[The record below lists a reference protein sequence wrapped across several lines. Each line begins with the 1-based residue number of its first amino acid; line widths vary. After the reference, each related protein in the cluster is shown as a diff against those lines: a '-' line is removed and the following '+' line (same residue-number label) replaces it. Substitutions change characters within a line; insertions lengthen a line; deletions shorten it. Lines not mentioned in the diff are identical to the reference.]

1 MRTLKTAHDDSL
13 EGRIKRLNRHQKKVR
28 MRDEQDLFDG
38 RIRIYRTTHSGDVW
52 QFQMW
57 IGEEKKYIRKS
68 LRTRDKEI
76 AINLAEDLF
85 IEARTKQRS
94 GEKLF
99 SMTAKELRSKYLEY
113 IKERVEG
120 GQLSEGRFTNIK
132 TFTKHYSRF
141 VGENS
146 KIQNISED
154 FFEGYRAFR
163 QSELATITMTVVQN
177 ESITVKQ
184 MYKWAVKKKFISA
197 NYVPDYGEIRVK
209 KNEVKRKGYSVS
221 NYDKLIKYGK
231 LWWKKVPR
239 NAKDRDEQVYYRR
252 SIRDFILLM
261 ANFGFRTGELLQLR
275 YKNVKVN
282 DDATAKSA
290 ETATVKVLAETSKV
304 RKERTIQSRRG
315 DIFSRRKTYSKFC
328 SEDSFVFSKFD
339 KDEMM
344 TTTSLY
350 DYYKELKTYVKSKE
364 SNYDDSLDLYSL
376 RHFWITLQL
385 IHGKVDI
392 HRIARFA
399 GTSYTQIVNHYDN
412 MKDSEVSKELLSVN
426 LQFDVAND
434 GIIVLKDNGAGEEN
448 GVENEQ
454 KKEKT

>member
-1 MRTLKTAHDDSL
+1 MQTLKTAHDDSL
-13 EGRIKRLNRHQKKVR
+13 EGRIKRLNRNQKRVR
-28 MRDEQDLFDG
+28 MRDEHDLFDG

-76 AINLAEDLF
+76 AINRAEDLF

-99 SMTAKELRSKYLEY
+99 SMTAKELRTKYLEHV
-113 IKERVEG
+113 KEEVDAN
-120 GQLSEGRFTNIK
+120 QLSEGRFTNVK
-132 TFTKHYSRF
+132 TFTKHYLRF
-141 VGENS
+141 VGENT

-154 FFEGYRAFR
+154 FFSGYRAFR
-163 QSELATITMTVVQN
+163 QNELSTITMTVVQN

-197 NYVPDYGEIRVK
+197 NYVPDYGTIRVK
-209 KNEVKRKGYSVS
+209 KNEVKRKGYSV
-221 NYDKLIKYGK
+221 NHYDKLIKFAKG
-231 LWWKKVPR
+231 WWKTVPR
-239 NAKDRDEQVYYRR
+239 KAENREEQIYYRR

-282 DDATAKSA
+282 DDATEKSA
-290 ETATVKVLAETSKV
+290 ETATVKILAETTKV
-304 RKERTIQSRRG
+304 RKERTVQSRRG
-315 DIFSRRKTYSKFC
+315 DIFNRRKTYSKFC
-328 SEDSFVFSKFD
+328 GDDSFVFSKFD

-344 TTTSLY
+344 TETKLY
-350 DYYKELKTYVKSKE
+350 DYYNDLKKYVKSKD
-364 SNYDDSLDLYSL
+364 SSYDDSLDLYSL

-385 IHGKVDI
+385 MHGQVDI

-412 MKDSEVSKELLSVN
+412 MKDSEVSKELLKVK
-426 LQFDVAND
+426 LRFDVAND
-434 GIIVLKDNGAGEEN
+434 GVIVLKDDARSEVEEGAS
-448 GVENEQ
+448 NE
-454 KKEKT
+454 

>member
-1 MRTLKTAHDDSL
+1 MRTFKTAHDDSL
-13 EGRIKRLNRHQKKVR
+13 EGRIKRLNRNQKKVR

-38 RIRIYRTTHSGDVW
+38 RIRIYRTTHSGNVW

-57 IGEEKKYIRKS
+57 ISDEKKYIRKS

-85 IEARTKQRS
+85 IEARTKQRV

-99 SMTAKELRSKYLEY
+99 SMTAKELRSKYIDY

-132 TFTKHYSRF
+132 TFTKHYLRF

-154 FFEGYRAFR
+154 YFEGYRAFR
-163 QSELATITMTVVQN
+163 QSEIAKITMTVVQN

-184 MYKWAVKKKFISA
+184 MYKWAVKKKYISA
-197 NYVPDYGEIRVK
+197 NYVPDYGEIRVN
-209 KNEVKRKGYSVS
+209 KNEVKRKGYSVT
-221 NYDKLIKYGK
+221 NYDKIVKFAKG
-231 LWWKKVPR
+231 WWRKVPR
-239 NAKDRDEQVYYRR
+239 NLKDRDEVIYYRR
-252 SIRDFILLM
+252 SVRDFILLM
-261 ANFGFRTGELLQLR
+261 GNFGFRTGELLQLR

-282 DDATAKSA
+282 NDGTEKSA
-290 ETATVKVLAETSKV
+290 ETATVRILAETTKV

-315 DIFSRRKTYSKFC
+315 DIFIRRKTYSKFFND
-328 SEDSFVFSKFD
+328 DSFVFSKYN

-344 TTTSLY
+344 TPTLLY
-350 DYYKELKTYVKSKE
+350 DYYNELKKYVKSKDE
-364 SNYDDSLDLYSL
+364 SFDESLDLYSL

-385 IHGKVDI
+385 IHGQVDI

-412 MKDSEVSKELLSVN
+412 MKDSEVSKELLQVR
-426 LQFDVAND
+426 LRFDVAND
-434 GIIVLKDNGAGEEN
+434 GVIVLKDNSHSEVEE
-448 GVENEQ
+448 GTISE
-454 KKEKT
+454 

>member
-1 MRTLKTAHDDSL
+1 MQTLKAAHDDSL
-13 EGRIKRLNRHQKKVR
+13 EGRIKRLNRNQKRVR
-28 MRDEQDLFDG
+28 MRDEHDLFDG

-76 AINLAEDLF
+76 AINRAEDWF
-85 IEARTKQRS
+85 IDARTKQRS

-99 SMTAKELRSKYLEY
+99 SMTAKELRSKYLEHV
-113 IKERVEG
+113 KEEVDAN
-120 GQLSEGRFTNIK
+120 QLSAGRLGNVR
-132 TFTKHYSRF
+132 TFTKHYLRF
-141 VGENS
+141 VGENT

-154 FFEGYRAFR
+154 FFVGYRAFR
-163 QSELATITMTVVQN
+163 QKDLATITMTVVQN

-197 NYVPDYGEIRVK
+197 NYVPDYGTIRVK
-209 KNEVKRKGYSVS
+209 KNEVKRKGYSVTH
-221 NYDKLIKYGK
+221 YDKLIKFAKG
-231 LWWKKVPR
+231 WWKTVPR
-239 NAKDRDEQVYYRR
+239 KAEKREEQIYYRR

-282 DDATAKSA
+282 DDATETSA
-290 ETATVKVLAETSKV
+290 ETATVKILSETTKV
-304 RKERTIQSRRG
+304 RKERTVQSRRG
-315 DIFSRRKTYSKFC
+315 DIFLRRKTYSQFC
-328 SEDSFVFSKFD
+328 SDDSFVFSKFD

-344 TTTSLY
+344 TDTKLY
-350 DYYKELKTYVKSKE
+350 DYYNELKEYVKSKD
-364 SNYDDSLDLYSL
+364 SSYDDSLDLYSL

-385 IHGKVDI
+385 MHGQVDI

-399 GTSYTQIVNHYDN
+399 GTSYPQIVNHYDN
-412 MKDSEVSKELLSVN
+412 MKDSEVSKELLKIK
-426 LQFDVAND
+426 LRFDVAND
-434 GIIVLKDNGAGEEN
+434 GVIILKDDARSEAEEGAS
-448 GVENEQ
+448 NE
-454 KKEKT
+454 

>member
-1 MRTLKTAHDDSL
+1 
-13 EGRIKRLNRHQKKVR
+13 

-85 IEARTKQRS
+85 IEARTKQRN

-99 SMTAKELRSKYLEY
+99 SMTAKELRTKYLEY
-113 IKERVEG
+113 IKAEVDS
-120 GQLSEGRFTNIK
+120 GQLSEGRLSNVK
-132 TFTKHYSRF
+132 TFTKHYLRF
-141 VGENS
+141 VGEDS
-146 KIQNISED
+146 KIQNISAEY
-154 FFEGYRAFR
+154 FEGYRAFR
-163 QSELATITMTVVQN
+163 QSELASITMTVVQN

-197 NYVPDYGEIRVK
+197 NYVPDYGKIRVK
-209 KNEVKRKGYSVS
+209 KNEVKRKGYSITH
-221 NYDKLIKYGK
+221 YDKLITYAKG
-231 LWWKKVPR
+231 WWKTVPR
-239 NAKDRDEQVYYRR
+239 KAENREEQIYYRR

-275 YKNVKVN
+275 YKNVIVN
-282 DDATAKSA
+282 DDATEKSA

-304 RKERTIQSRRG
+304 RKDRTVQSRRG
-315 DIFSRRKTYSKFC
+315 DIFARRKTYSNFC
-328 SEDSFVFSKFD
+328 GEDSFVFSKFD

-344 TTTSLY
+344 TDTKLY
-350 DYYKELKTYVKSKE
+350 DYYNDLKIYVKSKD
-364 SNYDDSLDLYSL
+364 STYDDSLDLYSL

-385 IHGKVDI
+385 MHGQVDI

-412 MKDSEVSKELLSVN
+412 MKDSDVSKELLKVK
-426 LQFDVAND
+426 LRFDVAND
-434 GIIVLKDNGAGEEN
+434 GVIVLKDSSRSEAEEGQING
-448 GVENEQ
+448 
-454 KKEKT
+454 

>member
-1 MRTLKTAHDDSL
+1 LQTLKTAHDDSL

-68 LRTRDKEI
+68 LRTRDKET
-76 AINLAEDLF
+76 AINRAEDLF

-113 IKERVEG
+113 IKEEVDS
-120 GQLSEGRFTNIK
+120 GQLSSGRLSNVK
-132 TFTKHYSRF
+132 TFTKHYLRF
-141 VGENS
+141 VGEDT
-146 KIQNISED
+146 KIQNINVE

-163 QSELATITMTVVQN
+163 QSELATITMTVIQN

-197 NYVPDYGEIRVK
+197 NYVPDYGKIRVK
-209 KNEVKRKGYSVS
+209 KNEVKRRGYSVA

-231 LWWKKVPR
+231 LWWKTVPR
-239 NAKDRDEQVYYRR
+239 KAKDREEQIYYRR

-261 ANFGFRTGELLQLR
+261 ANFGFRTGELLQLK

-282 DDATAKSA
+282 DDATEKSA
-290 ETATVKVLAETSKV
+290 ETATVKILADTSKV

-315 DIFSRRKTYSKFC
+315 DIFARRKTYSKFHGD
-328 SEDSFVFSKFD
+328 DSFVFSKFD

-344 TTTSLY
+344 TTTTLY
-350 DYYKELKTYVKSKE
+350 DYYKDLKTYVKSKE
-364 SNYDDSLDLYSL
+364 ANYDDSLDLYSL

-412 MKDSEVSKELLSVN
+412 MKDSEVSKELLKVN

-434 GIIVLKDNGAGEEN
+434 GIIVLKDTGEGEET
-448 GVENEQ
+448 GAENEQ
-454 KKEKT
+454 NKEKN

>member
-1 MRTLKTAHDDSL
+1 
-13 EGRIKRLNRHQKKVR
+13 

-68 LRTRDKEI
+68 LRTRDKET
-76 AINLAEDLF
+76 AINRAEDLF

-120 GQLSEGRFTNIK
+120 GQLSQGRFTNIK
-132 TFTKHYSRF
+132 TFTKHYTRF

-209 KNEVKRKGYSVS
+209 KNEVKRRGYSVA
-221 NYDKLIKYGK
+221 NYDKLIKYGR

-239 NAKDRDEQVYYRR
+239 DAKDRDEQVYYRR
-252 SIRDFILLM
+252 SVRDFILLM
-261 ANFGFRTGELLQLR
+261 ANFGFRTGELLQLK
-275 YKNVKVN
+275 YKNIKVN
-282 DDATAKSA
+282 DDATEKSA
-290 ETATVKVLAETSKV
+290 ETATVKILAETSKV

-315 DIFSRRKTYSKFC
+315 DIFTRRKTYSKFHGD
-328 SEDSFVFSKFD
+328 DSFVFSKFD
-339 KDEMM
+339 RDEMM
-344 TTTSLY
+344 TTTTLY
-350 DYYKELKTYVKSKE
+350 DYYKDLKIYVKSKE
-364 SNYDDSLDLYSL
+364 ANYDDSLDLYSL

-412 MKDSEVSKELLSVN
+412 MKDSEVSKELLSVK

-434 GIIVLKDNGAGEEN
+434 GIIVLKDSGAGEET
-448 GVENEQ
+448 GAENEQ
-454 KKEKT
+454 NKEKN